1 MDVGHGDRHLR
12 IALLVF
18 VVTTRHVALLR
29 AVNVGGRVVK
39 MEHLRRSFAALG
51 FGQVSTLITSGN
63 VLFESPQ
70 APATL
75 ESMIEQRLQKEL
87 GYPVVTFIRSMQELQ
102 AVAAHQP
109 FKDDRPGS
117 LYVLFLKLKPTAQA
131 TRQLLACSN
140 EVDRFHVHGRE
151 AYWHA
156 ARGMGSS
163 TFSGAKLEKFLGPAT
178 ARNITTVRK
187 LALK

>member
-1 MDVGHGDRHLR
+1 M
-12 IALLVF
+12 
-18 VVTTRHVALLR
+18 TTRHVALLR

-39 MEHLRRSFAALG
+39 MEHLRRIFDALG
-51 FGQVSTLITSGN
+51 FANVSTLITSGN
-63 VLFESPQ
+63 VLFDSPK
-70 APATL
+70 APPTL
-75 ESMIEQRLQKEL
+75 ESMIEQRLQKAL
-87 GYPVVTFIRSMQELQ
+87 GYPVVTFIRSIEELQ
-102 AVAAHQP
+102 AAATRQP

-117 LYVLFLKLKPTAQA
+117 LYVLFLKLKPTPQA
-131 TRQLLACSN
+131 TRNLLACAN

-156 ARGMGSS
+156 AKGFARS
-163 TFSGAKLEKFLGPAT
+163 TFSGAKIEKLLGPAT

>member
-1 MDVGHGDRHLR
+1 M
-12 IALLVF
+12 
-18 VVTTRHVALLR
+18 TTRHVALLR

-39 MEHLRRSFAALG
+39 MGHLRRIFDALG
-51 FGQVSTLITSGN
+51 FANVSTLITSGN
-63 VLFESPQ
+63 VLFESPK
-70 APATL
+70 AAEAL
-75 ESMIEQRLQKEL
+75 ESVIEQRLQKEL
-87 GYPVVTFIRSMQELQ
+87 GYPVGTFIRSIEELQ

-131 TRQLLACSN
+131 TRQLLACAN
-140 EVDRFHVHGRE
+140 EVDRFHVHGRQ

-156 ARGMGSS
+156 GKGFARS
-163 TFSGAKLEKFLGPAT
+163 TFSGARIEKLLGPAT
-178 ARNITTVRK
+178 ARNITTVRR